1 MPIVS
6 ACSSMAG
13 SSSSELMTSSWRSAG
28 AIGRCS
34 TCRRSVSV
42 SQTRRRARPMKSSPD
57 RDRALGTPGTIDP
70 LPPALSSMWRLC
82 KLGYRCE
89 PRLMVVAFVLSQL
102 AALPDALLALWL
114 MLLGKGV
121 LEHRPG
127 MVEGA
132 AIGLG
137 VSTAATWFL
146 RTVST
151 RVQRRFRDKVTIAL
165 ESHVARLQASV
176 ATIAHQERPEYLD
189 RLSML
194 RNQVFV
200 LDHMYMSLFSTL
212 GWILRLGVTMALL
225 ASIHPALILLAVFA
239 VPTVLTST
247 WRPGVE
253 RSAQERGAQTNRL
266 ARHLFTIATT
276 AAPGKEVRVTGIG
289 ERLVTER
296 RAAWERGYGPV
307 AAARWGSA
315 LWYALAWAIFGFAYV
330 GAVVFVSSGLGA
342 PASAVLLVLAA
353 GARLSGYIGA
363 TVGEIGFLRG
373 FWADG
378 SRRLAWLE
386 DYAASIAASGDLPVP
401 TVVRRGIRLENVSFA
416 YPGTSRVV
424 LDNVSVNLPAGAVVA
439 IVGENG
445 AGKTTLVKLLAKM
458 YEPSSGSILIDDTP
472 LARVPAREWRARLA
486 GAFQDFFRFEF
497 RARHSVGLGDVPR
510 MDDEPAVLAAVER
523 AGAGDVVAHLP
534 LGLDTQLGATWPG
547 GAELSFG
554 QWQKLALA
562 RGFMRDQPLLLVLD
576 EPTAALDAET
586 EHALFERYAAAAHG
600 GDHSAV
606 GRITVLV
613 SHRFSTV
620 RMADLI
626 VVLDGARLVEFGTH
640 EELMARGG
648 QYAELYGIQA
658 AAYR

>member
-1 MPIVS
+1 
-6 ACSSMAG
+6 
-13 SSSSELMTSSWRSAG
+13 MT
-28 AIGRCS
+28 
-34 TCRRSVSV
+34 
-42 SQTRRRARPMKSSPD
+42 SSPD
-57 RDRALGTPGTIDP
+57 RDHADEGIAP

-82 KLGYRCE
+82 KLGYSRE
-89 PRLMVVAFVLSQL
+89 PRLMLAAFVLSQL
-102 AALPDALLALWL
+102 AALPDALIALWL

-127 MVEGA
+127 MVQGA
-132 AIGLG
+132 AVGLA
-137 VSTAATWFL
+137 VSAAGTWFL

-165 ESHVARLQASV
+165 ESHVAQLQASV
-176 ATIAHQERPEYLD
+176 ATIGHQERPEYLD

-225 ASIHPALILLAVFA
+225 ASIHPALILLVAFA
-239 VPTVLTST
+239 IPTMLTST

-253 RSAQERGAQTNRL
+253 RSAQERGAQTSRL
-266 ARHLFTIATT
+266 ARHLFTIAT
-276 AAPGKEVRVTGIG
+276 AAPPGKEVRVTGIG
-289 ERLVTER
+289 ERLITER
-296 RAAWERGYGPV
+296 RAAWERWYGPV

-315 LWYALAWAIFGFAYV
+315 LWHALAWAIFGFAYV
-330 GAVVFVSSGLGA
+330 GAVVFVSSGLKA

-353 GARLSGYIGA
+353 GARLSAYIGA

-373 FWADG
+373 FWMDG

-386 DYAASIAASGDLPVP
+386 DYAASVAASGDLPVP
-401 TVVRRGIRLENVSFA
+401 AILRSGIKLDRVSFT
-416 YPGTSRVV
+416 YPGTSRLV
-424 LDNVSVNLPAGAVVA
+424 LDDVSVTLPAGAVVA
-439 IVGENG
+439 VVGENG

-458 YEPSSGSILIDDTP
+458 YEPSSGSILLDDTP
-472 LARVPAREWRARLA
+472 LARVPAAEWRARLA

-497 RARHSVGLGDVPR
+497 RAGHTVGLGDVTR
-510 MDDEPAVLAAVER
+510 LDDEPAVSAAIDR
-523 AGAGDVVAHLP
+523 AGAGDVVAGLTS
-534 LGLDTQLGATWPG
+534 GLDTQLGPTWPSG
-547 GAELSFG
+547 VELSFG

-562 RGFMRDQPLLLVLD
+562 RGFMRDEPLLLVLD

-586 EHALFERYAAAAHG
+586 EHALFERYAAAARG
-600 GDHSAV
+600 TGESGN
-606 GRITVLV
+606 GRITILV

-640 EELMARGG
+640 HELMAKRG
-648 QYAELYGIQA
+648 QYSELYGIQA